1 MILRI
6 FLSVSIKLSYVG
18 IKIIFGPFDNHSNK
32 YYITKLGAHG
42 RSSIILCMRLCTMVI
57 LVFLPFHHP
66 SVGSVSVLEAYLNP
80 ELDHLR
86 VLR

>member
-18 IKIIFGPFDNHSNK
+18 KKIIFGPFDNHSNK

-42 RSSIILCMRLCTMVI
+42 RSSIILCMRLRSMVI
-57 LVFLPFHHP
+57 LVFSTIP
-66 SVGSVSVLEAYLNP
+66 SPLSR
-80 ELDHLR
+80 LR
-86 VLR
+86 